1 MIRQFIKPAYSHAPW
16 KNPKHPS
23 VYKGKRSGTKVLGTK
38 VLGAKVLGREATI
51 AKKGGALA
59 TPTIAQEWNMFPLIA
74 GFTTFFKILK

>member
-16 KNPKHPS
+16 KNPKYPPNCMCT
-23 VYKGKRSGTKVLGTK
+23 GKTSPTKVLGTK
-38 VLGAKVLGREATI
+38 VLGREAII